1 MEKRKKA
8 KIAVDILMSILLLFL
23 MAYQVTGELWHEW
36 CGAAMFFLFLV
47 HNFLN
52 RKWYMGLF
60 CGKYLPPRILMTV
73 TNFLCLTA
81 MLCLMVSGIMMS
93 RHVFAFPIK
102 GGMSFAR
109 MLHMAASYQGLVY
122 MSWHIGLHW
131 RMVTVKM
138 EKRFGTNKAVS
149 KGMYIL
155 LAAVSAYGLY
165 YFVQMK
171 LWRYMFALDMFVFM
185 DYERPAV
192 LVLTDYLCMMIF
204 WAAFACYMMRLIRG
218 VRRTSNTRSRG

>member
-1 MEKRKKA
+1 MKKRKKA

-36 CGAAMFFLFLV
+36 CGAAMLFLFLV

-60 CGKYLPPRILMTV
+60 RGKYLPSRILMTV

-93 RHVFAFPIK
+93 RHVFAWLPIK

-109 MLHMAASYQGLVY
+109 MLHMSASYQGFVY

-131 RMVTVKM
+131 RMVTVKT
-138 EKRFGTNKAVS
+138 EKRFGINKAAS
-149 KGMYIL
+149 IAMYIL

-165 YFVQMK
+165 HFVQMK

-204 WAAFACYMMRLIRG
+204 WAALAYYIMRLIG
-218 VRRTSNTRSRG
+218 SVKKMKIS

>member
-1 MEKRKKA
+1 MKKRKKA

-36 CGAAMFFLFLV
+36 CGAAMLFLFLV

-60 CGKYLPPRILMTV
+60 RGKYLPSRILMTV

-93 RHVFAFPIK
+93 RHVFAWFPIK

-109 MLHMAASYQGLVY
+109 MLHMAASYQGFVY

-131 RMVTVKM
+131 RMVTVKT
-138 EKRFGTNKAVS
+138 EKRFGINKAAS
-149 KGMYIL
+149 IAMYIL

-165 YFVQMK
+165 HFVQMK

-204 WAAFACYMMRLIRG
+204 WAALAYYIMRLIG
-218 VRRTSNTRSRG
+218 SVKKMKIS